1 MAEAAADQG
10 NSALAQAAQPRA
22 EICGKLERGGSMD
35 LDTRVPSCED
45 PVVGEITRRLI
56 EVYHPERVYLFGSA
70 ARGDAGANSDYDLL
84 LVVPDETPAEFRR
97 SGPGYRAIWRLGVA
111 ADVLVYRRSVFDRQL
126 ALRASLPSSVVRE
139 GRLLYAA

>member
-1 MAEAAADQG
+1 MPEPVAGQG
-10 NSALAQAAQPRA
+10 NRPWSRLRTQEQA
-22 EICGKLERGGSMD
+22 IYGKLERGGTMFTG
-35 LDTRVPSCED
+35 TRIPSCED

-70 ARGDAGANSDYDLL
+70 ARGDAGADSDYDLL
-84 LVVPDETPAEFRR
+84 LVVPDETPPEFRR
-97 SGPGYRAIWRLGVA
+97 GGPGYRAIWRLGVA

-126 ALRASLPSSVVRE
+126 ALKASLPSSVVRE